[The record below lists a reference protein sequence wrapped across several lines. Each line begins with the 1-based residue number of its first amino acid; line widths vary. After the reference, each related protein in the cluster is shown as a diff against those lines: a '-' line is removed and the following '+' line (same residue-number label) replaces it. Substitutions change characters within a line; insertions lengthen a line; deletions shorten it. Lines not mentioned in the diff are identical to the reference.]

1 MDRTQPTRREHLGSL
16 SVSATAARLP
26 WALAIMLVSQASGFC
41 QETPKKVDDSKERE
55 WVQQFVGEWEA
66 ESSGTKVID
75 TARRLGPWVIVD
87 IKVEINDSPLT
98 GMLTVGFDSHKKKY
112 VGTWID
118 SKTNYLWVYEGAV
131 DSTGKVLTLETEGP
145 NPMVPGK
152 LVKAKDVHKFI
163 DKDHR
168 SLTSSM
174 LGEDGKW
181 HTFQTV
187 DYRRKK

>member
-1 MDRTQPTRREHLGSL
+1 MDSIQPTRRELLGGL
-16 SVSATAARLP
+16 AVAALAARLP
-26 WALAIMLVSQASGFC
+26 WALAIMLVYHAGGFC
-41 QETPKKVDDSKERE
+41 QETPKKADGSKERE
-55 WVQQFVGEWEA
+55 WLQQFVGEWEA
-66 ESSGTKVID
+66 ESSGTKVTD
-75 TARRLGPWVIVD
+75 TARPLGPWVIVD
-87 IKVEINDSPLT
+87 IKVEIKNGPLT
-98 GMLTVGFDSHKKKY
+98 GMLTVGFDPQKKKY

-118 SKTNYLWVYEGAV
+118 SKTNYLWVYEGTV

-152 LVKAKDVHKFI
+152 LFKAKDVHKFI

-181 HTFQTV
+181 HTFQNI